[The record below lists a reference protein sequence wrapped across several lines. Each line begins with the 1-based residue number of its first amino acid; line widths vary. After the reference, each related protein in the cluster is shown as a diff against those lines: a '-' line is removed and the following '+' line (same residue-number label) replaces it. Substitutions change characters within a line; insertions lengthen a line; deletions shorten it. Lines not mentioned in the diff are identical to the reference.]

1 MTYGPHSSGLSV
13 RPFFATVVPLP
24 LSLAVFILVL
34 EWRDKATKWE
44 VAQIHQRSP
53 PPQRDRGRDRQRL
66 RGSADSGEK
75 EAVKKRNK
83 GASIYDVY
91 TEGGGHKMH
100 QICGQ
105 IEYIFCGQR
114 GGEGVN
120 KSPSPVDVINGSP

>member
-1 MTYGPHSSGLSV
+1 MGSGSN
-13 RPFFATVVPLP
+13 PSTKSAAATG
-24 LSLAVFILVL
+24 
-34 EWRDKATKWE
+34 
-44 VAQIHQRSP
+44 QRKG
-53 PPQRDRGRDRQRL
+53 QTETEGLCRR
-66 RGSADSGEK
+66 EK